1 MAEQADG
8 QPSGQRLS
16 TWLDVAI
23 DVARSISW
31 QTFAALGILA
41 YGVLRIVFGL
51 FYGSFGV
58 RPEEVGYGYAD
69 ALTQST
75 AAVLLVVLL
84 ALINLHLLSLVYLLW
99 SLVKIDRE
107 LTSELKR
114 AVLEVKEHGWNPLLK
129 WLAHRLGTI
138 ALLSFGVVFTDQ
150 LEGRQWW
157 EGVLGGGLLLAW
169 LIVIGGNY
177 PNPLPSHVLPE
188 TRQDSWRR
196 EMSQWA
202 KRLVPWVT
210 IFSFLVLAG
219 PLPIRATQDAAAAK
233 NGSPVPSSG
242 RFLGLFPPWSAQPAV
257 LFWIATPPAALLNSN
272 GRCIMYLGRADN
284 IVVVYDVMAK
294 RTLRI
299 PAQAVLLSMREP
311 VERGVPGCGE

>member
-129 WLAHRLGTI
+129 WMAHRLGTI
-138 ALLSFGVVFTDQ
+138 PPFSFGVVFSDIFGGGECGGRACLGGEYSGCGGSS
-150 LEGRQWW
+150 LEG
-157 EGVLGGGLLLAW
+157 
-169 LIVIGGNY
+169 II
-177 PNPLPSHVLPE
+177 PNL
-188 TRQDSWRR
+188 
-196 EMSQWA
+196 
-202 KRLVPWVT
+202 
-210 IFSFLVLAG
+210 FLVMYCPRHDKTPGDERCRSG
-219 PLPIRATQDAAAAK
+219 P
-233 NGSPVPSSG
+233 NV
-242 RFLGLFPPWSAQPAV
+242 
-257 LFWIATPPAALLNSN
+257 
-272 GRCIMYLGRADN
+272 
-284 IVVVYDVMAK
+284 
-294 RTLRI
+294 
-299 PAQAVLLSMREP
+299 
-311 VERGVPGCGE
+311 